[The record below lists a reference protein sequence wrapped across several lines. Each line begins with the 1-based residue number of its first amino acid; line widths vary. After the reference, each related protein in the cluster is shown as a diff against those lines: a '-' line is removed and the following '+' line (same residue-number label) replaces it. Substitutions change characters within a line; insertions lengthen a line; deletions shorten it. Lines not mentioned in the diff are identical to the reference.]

1 MADIAHT
8 VHVALGER
16 AYDILIGPRLLDDA
30 GSLLAERFDNSGFI
44 RGSWPKDDL
53 PLSRSERIELQNLL
67 SANNYDAGNPDGF
80 EVELSAELCKRAAL
94 ECEIVI
100 NEWDSMIP
108 NLVAGN
114 YDAIMAG
121 MSITDERK
129 QQIDF
134 SDDYF
139 PPDPSAYMVRAG
151 TTLDFEALNGVNI
164 GVQGATIQA
173 AYAEQNFGAANT
185 IKAFETADQALA
197 DRPVQ
202 GVIAEVEA
210 VDLMEGAD
218 DLVGDGVALGE
229 EPVAGGVVHPPLDHQ
244 ARAVVGV
251 EYIVGPLGVTAG
263 GRVGH
268 LLEFAAVGKFADIA
282 RAVQG
287 AGHDLHC
294 VFLSDWL
301 PWRPFR

>member
-1 MADIAHT
+1 MNKLILAASFAMLATGAQAQAVRIAT
-8 VHVALGER
+8 EG
-16 AYDILIGPRLLDDA
+16 AYAPY
-30 GSLLAERFDNSGFI
+30 NFI
-44 RGSWPKDDL
+44 
-53 PLSRSERIELQNLL
+53 N
-67 SANNYDAGNPDGF
+67 DAGNPDGF

-151 TTLDFEALNGVNI
+151 TTLDFDALSGVNI

-197 DRPVQ
+197 DLNAGNVDVILADGSYISEIVGGSGGALEVAGPSVEIGGGI
-202 GVIAEVEA
+202 GVG
-210 VDLMEGAD
+210 LRKAD
-218 DLVGDGVALGE
+218 DELEAKLNTAIGEMKADGS
-229 EPVAGGVVHPPLDHQ
+229 LD
-244 ARAVVGV
+244 AI
-251 EYIVGPLGVTAG
+251 IVKWFPDKTAPI
-263 GRVGH
+263 
-268 LLEFAAVGKFADIA
+268 F
-282 RAVQG
+282 QTN
-287 AGHDLHC
+287 
-294 VFLSDWL
+294 
-301 PWRPFR
+301 